1 MKYISDCDRSTVWQR
16 YIPSLFR
23 NTDMS
28 NFEFERLHK
37 GIPFDMGPIKD
48 ENCEGG
54 EVKKGRVS

>member
-1 MKYISDCDRSTVWQR
+1 MVWQR